1 LTVLVEGRDHE
12 RMRPISNPPNP
23 YESRHR
29 DLLEPASATRLEMYE
44 DSSREILSRND
55 SPDLS
60 FRWSVN
66 PYRGCFHACAYCYAR
81 PTHEYWG
88 FGAGTDFES
97 KIVVKRQAAMLLR
110 QAFERPSWKGELIVF
125 SGNTDCYQPME
136 ASLELTRAC
145 LEVCAE
151 YRNPVAIITKGVLV
165 QRDLDVLKRLHQEA
179 WVRVYF
185 SIPFAD
191 EEVARRVEPQ
201 APTSRKRF
209 DAMARLS
216 EAGISTG
223 ISISPIIPGLND
235 EDIPELL
242 QRARQAGASEAMST
256 LLRLA
261 QSVEAVFVERMS
273 EAFPERVA
281 KMTHRIQE
289 VRGGAM
295 TDGAFFSRHHG
306 TGPYWTM
313 IERLFRVAKRKA
325 GFADSDDEPV
335 LDTFRRPG
343 REQTRLF

>member
-1 LTVLVEGRDHE
+1 MMV
-12 RMRPISNPPNP
+12 ISNPPNP
-23 YESRHR
+23 FETQHR
-29 DLLEPASATRLEMYE
+29 ELHEPPAHARVEVFEDATRY
-44 DSSREILSRND
+44 ILSRND
-55 SPDLS
+55 SPDLP

-66 PYRGCFHACAYCYAR
+66 PHRGCFHGCAYCYAR
-81 PTHEYWG
+81 ASHEYWG
-88 FGAGTDFES
+88 FGAGTDFDT
-97 KIVVKRQAAMLLR
+97 KIIVKPDAPDLLR
-110 QAFERPSWKGELIVF
+110 KAFLKPSWKGELIVF

-136 ASLELTRAC
+136 AALELTRAC

-216 EAGISTG
+216 DAGISTG

-242 QRARQAGASEAMST
+242 QRARQAGAREAMST

-261 QSVEAVFVERMS
+261 KSVEAVFVERMS
-273 EAFPERVA
+273 EALPERFA

-289 VRGGAM
+289 VRAGAM

-313 IERLFRVAKRKA
+313 IERLFRLAKRKA
-325 GFADSDDEPV
+325 GFADFDDAPV
-335 LDTFRRPG
+335 PDAFRRP
-343 REQTRLF
+343 

>member
-1 LTVLVEGRDHE
+1 
-12 RMRPISNPPNP
+12 MRPISNPPNP

-29 DLLEPASATRLEMYE
+29 ALLEPAPDARLQLYD
-44 DSSREILSRND
+44 DSSKDILSRND

-81 PTHEYWG
+81 PTHEYWS

-97 KIVVKRQAAMLLR
+97 KIVVKRQAVTLLR
-110 QAFERPSWKGELIVF
+110 KAFEKSSWKGELIVF

-136 ASLELTRAC
+136 ASLELTRGC

-151 YRNPVAIITKGVLV
+151 YRNPVAIITKGALV
-165 QRDLDVLKRLHQEA
+165 SRDLDVLKRLQQEA

-191 EEVARRVEPQ
+191 EDVARRVEPQ

-209 DAMARLS
+209 EAMARLS
-216 EAGISTG
+216 HEGIPTG

-242 QRARQAGASEAMST
+242 MRARQAGAREAMST
-256 LLRLA
+256 LLRLSK
-261 QSVEAVFVERMS
+261 SVEAVFVERMS
-273 EAFPERVA
+273 EAFPERFP
-281 KMTHRIQE
+281 KMIHRIQE
-289 VRGGAM
+289 VRRGAM

-306 TGPYWTM
+306 EGPYWTM
-313 IERLFRVAKRKA
+313 VERLFEVAKRKA
-325 GFADSDDEPV
+325 GFREAHDEAIPN
-335 LDTFRRPG
+335 TFRRPG
-343 REQTRLF
+343 REQVRLF